1 MANIGIAKASYYADT
16 SISRLNREVVSS
28 VEKVSKA
35 KDQIAP
41 GDKASLVSMDN
52 TFKLDLAGK
61 SAAIKSM
68 SLTQA
73 YLSLSLIHI

>member
-41 GDKASLVSMDN
+41 GDKASLDRMDN
-52 TFKLDLAGK
+52 TFKLD
-61 SAAIKSM
+61 
-68 SLTQA
+68 
-73 YLSLSLIHI
+73 